1 MLKTF
6 TFLLLLTSIA
16 RADWKFDFAGKSASD
31 IPGLEPG
38 ADIKSNDRG
47 ISSDKP
53 FLLSIPLPEG
63 NYKVTVTLGDPA
75 RESTTTV
82 KSEMRRLMLEK
93 IHTDAGK
100 FETRAFTVNIRTP
113 KIARDGDVRLKQ

>member
-6 TFLLLLTSIA
+6 TFLVLLTSIA

-53 FLLSIPLPEG
+53 FLLSIPLSEG
-63 NYKVTVTLGDPA
+63 NYQVTATLGDPA
-75 RESTTTV
+75 SAATTTI

-93 IHTDAGK
+93 VQTEPG
-100 FETRAFTVNIRTP
+100 
-113 KIARDGDVRLKQ
+113 

>member
-31 IPGLEPG
+31 ISGLEPG
-38 ADIKSNDRG
+38 ANIKNNDRG

-53 FLLSIPLPEG
+53 FLLSIPVSEG
-63 NYKVTVTLGDPA
+63 SYKVTVTLGDPA
-75 RESTTTV
+75 SASTTTI

-93 IHTDAGK
+93 VYASPGN
-100 FETRAFTVNIRTP
+100 FEI
-113 KIARDGDVRLKQ
+113 